1 MAWTIKEVSKQTG
14 ISPHTLRFWA
24 KSGLFDTFIDRDE
37 NGVKYFD
44 KRGVE
49 LIAWIACLRDTGMSL
64 KDTKRYM
71 KLITQGK
78 KSANERKEMLLKQT
92 AILKE
97 QLANIHKSL
106 KKLEHKINIYDEM
119 IATGKE
125 MKLCGAKERKKQKKA
140 KK

>member
-24 KSGLFDTFIDRDE
+24 KVGLFETFIDRDE

-64 KDTKRYM
+64 KDTKKYM
-71 KLITQGK
+71 KLIAQGR

-92 AILKE
+92 AILKQ
-97 QLANIHKSL
+97 QLTNIHQSIE
-106 KKLEHKINIYDEM
+106 KLEHKISIYDEM
-119 IATGKE
+119 IATGKDLLHS
-125 MKLCGAKERKKQKKA
+125 KIH
-140 KK
+140 

>member
-1 MAWTIKEVSKQTG
+1 MAWTIKEVSQQTE

-24 KSGLFDTFIDRDE
+24 KVGLFDTFIDRDE

-64 KDTKRYM
+64 KDTKKYM
-71 KLITQGK
+71 ELIAQGQ
-78 KSANERKEMLLKQT
+78 KSTKERREMLLKQT
-92 AILKE
+92 SNLKK
-97 QLANIHKSL
+97 QLDSIHQSL
-106 KKLEHKINIYDEM
+106 EKLEHKISIYDEM

-125 MKLCGAKERKKQKKA
+125 MKLCGAKKQG
-140 KK
+140 